1 MPTYHYICPKC
12 GHDYEKLQRISDTK
26 RVKCPECG
34 TPGERQI
41 SGGTGFV
48 FKGSGFY
55 TTDYKRAGEKRP
67 SEGEKRPSEG
77 EKRPSEG
84 EKKEPDKGTK
94 KAAKDKSAKSEKKP
108 ATGAES

>member
-34 TPGERQI
+34 TLGERQI

-77 EKRPSEG
+77 EK
-84 EKKEPDKGTK
+84 KEPDKGAK
-94 KAAKDKSAKSEKKP
+94 KAAKDESAKSEKKP

>member
-34 TPGERQI
+34 TLGERQI

-55 TTDYKRAGEKRP
+55 HTDYKRAGEKRP
-67 SEGEKRPSEG
+67 SEGEKKPSEG
-77 EKRPSEG
+77 EQKQ
-84 EKKEPDKGTK
+84 PDKGTK
-94 KAAKDKSAKSEKKP
+94 KTAKDKPAKSEKKP
-108 ATGAES
+108 STGAES